1 MDQKIIF
8 LKVKIKK
15 VCSDIID
22 RLDGEDLIF
31 AYLSLKNLSSCS
43 QTVSEITNIS
53 ESAGDY
59 TDYESIKLQYEN
71 KLKAAGKAK
80 ITIKNYMVEVGKF
93 LIFLQEGNHD
103 LEILNSQILDNYLSK
118 AKSERGLSR
127 NPYSKLVVIIR
138 GFLHFLY
145 KSRIVQVD
153 LADDLA
159 TPKKVR
165 AEREYLSES
174 DIQMVEEYLNS
185 KSENYKG
192 ENQRDIIIFYLGVY
206 CGLRKSEIINLKW
219 QDIDFNECK
228 IKILN
233 SKGGKDRIVYFNGKL
248 KGVLLKYR
256 KTTKNYDGAVVHG
269 NFGRRITSTAL
280 FNIVSKIFM
289 QSGIYRKGLTIHSLR
304 HSYAESLRK
313 KKVDM
318 NTIKAL
324 LGHSSLETTEAY
336 LHTSP
341 SDLKSAIM

>member
-8 LKVKIKK
+8 FKGKVKK
-15 VCSDIID
+15 VCIDIIG
-22 RLDGEDLIF
+22 RLEGEDLIN
-31 AYLSLKNLSSCS
+31 AYFLLKNLSSS
-43 QTVSEITNIS
+43 NLSIAQSTNINT
-53 ESAGDY
+53 SANTCADF
-59 TDYESIKLQYEN
+59 ESIKFQYEN
-71 KLKAAGKAK
+71 KLKAAGKAE
-80 ITIKNYMVEVGKF
+80 ITIKNYIVEVGKF
-93 LIFLQEGNHD
+93 LSFLQEYNHS
-103 LEILNSQILDNYLSK
+103 LEFLNTQILDNFLSNAQSK
-118 AKSERGLSR
+118 RGLSR

-138 GFLHFLY
+138 GFLKFLY
-145 KSRIVQVD
+145 KSRIIQVD
-153 LADDLA
+153 LAADLV

-174 DIQMVEEYLNS
+174 DIYMVEEYLKS

-192 ENQRDIIIFYLGVY
+192 ENLRDNIIFYLGVY
-206 CGLRKSEIINLKW
+206 CGFRKSEIISLKW
-219 QDIDFNECK
+219 EDIDFNEQR

-233 SKGGKDRIVYFNGKL
+233 SKGGKDRVVYFNGKL
-248 KGVLLKYR
+248 KGVLLEYR
-256 KTTKNYDGAVVHG
+256 KTVKNYDGAVVRG

-289 QSGIYRKGLTIHSLR
+289 ESGIYRKGLTIHSLR

-313 KKVDM
+313 KGIDM

-341 SDLKSAIM
+341 SDLKNAIL

>member
-8 LKVKIKK
+8 LKGKVKK
-15 VCSDIID
+15 VCIDIIG
-22 RLDGEDLIF
+22 RLEGEDLIN
-31 AYLSLKNLSSCS
+31 AYFLLKNLYSSDLS
-43 QTVSEITNIS
+43 IVQSTNVNTNTNVFNDF
-53 ESAGDY
+53 EG
-59 TDYESIKLQYEN
+59 IKLQYEN
-71 KLKAAGKAK
+71 KLKAAGKAE
-80 ITIKNYMVEVGKF
+80 ITIKNYIVEIGKF
-93 LIFLQEGNHD
+93 LSFLQECNHS
-103 LEILNSQILDNYLSK
+103 LEFLNSQIIDNYLSK
-118 AKSERGLSR
+118 AKSERRLSR
-127 NPYSKLVVIIR
+127 NPYSKLVVIIC
-138 GFLHFLY
+138 GFLKFLY
-145 KSRIVQVD
+145 KSKVIQVD
-153 LADDLA
+153 LADDLV

-174 DIQMVEEYLNS
+174 DIQIVEEYLKS

-192 ENQRDIIIFYLGVY
+192 ENQRDNIIFYLGVC

-233 SKGGKDRIVYFNGKL
+233 SKGGKNRIVYFNSNL
-248 KGVLLKYR
+248 KNVLLEYR
-256 KTTKNYDGAVVHG
+256 KTTKNYDGAVVRG

-280 FNIVSKIFM
+280 FSIVSKIFM

-313 KKVDM
+313 NKVDM

-341 SDLKSAIM
+341 SDLKSAIL